1 MDMDKIRHE
10 FVSNTIVDFVLTNFI
25 TSFDRNNLP
34 LDQSLVDLGV
44 LDSYGVVELVSF
56 LEDRWSIVIPDKDI
70 TREKMGSIDKIAN
83 LVLIYTSNL
92 KTNQ

>member
-1 MDMDKIRHE
+1 MDKIRYE
-10 FVSNTIVDFVLTNFI
+10 FVSNAIVDFVLTNFI
-25 TSFDRNNLP
+25 TSFDRNSLP

-70 TREKMGSIDKIAN
+70 TREKMGSIDKIVN
-83 LVLIYTSNL
+83 LILIYTSNL
-92 KTNQ
+92 KTSQ

>member
-1 MDMDKIRHE
+1 MDMDKIRYE
-10 FVSNTIVDFVLTNFI
+10 FVSNAIVDFVLTNFI
-25 TSFDRNNLP
+25 TSFDRNSLP

-70 TREKMGSIDKIAN
+70 TREKMGSIDKIVN

-92 KTNQ
+92 KTSQ